1 MIRFGP
7 WSIFLAVLAGQ
18 ALLLAVALARTAANR
33 RANRLLALL
42 LVVIAGMLVPFI
54 IGYAGFYD
62 AYPWLS
68 YAPFAVPLA
77 VGPLLYAH
85 VHALA
90 LGGPISRW
98 HFAPPIAQF
107 LYQAACFPLP
117 LATKHAI
124 VAGFDEPWL
133 SPVLTVAIP
142 LSMAT
147 YGALGWRLARRY
159 AIWARSQATGAARS
173 RRLAGALA
181 ALLILFAA
189 RVGYTFWDIA
199 VDRIDYFDLFGFYVL
214 LALIGSWLGVEGWRQ
229 AATPFPPLP
238 APADHSALAATAL
251 ARLRAG
257 QDWRDPA
264 LSLEALARTLGT
276 NASYLSRALNQ
287 AGGGFSEIVNGLRAE
302 EVARRLDYG
311 DEADLLTIALESGF
325 GSKASFNRA
334 FQARY
339 GRSPSVYRGGADREN
354 PQSAKD

>member
-18 ALLLAVALARTAANR
+18 ALLLAVALARTTANR
-33 RANRLLALL
+33 RANRFLALL

-90 LGGPISRW
+90 VGRGIGRW
-98 HFAPPIAQF
+98 HFVAPLAQF
-107 LYQAACFPLP
+107 LYQAICFPLP
-117 LATKHAI
+117 LDIKYAI
-124 VAGFDEPWL
+124 VSGFDEPFL
-133 SPVLTVAIP
+133 SPILAVAIP
-142 LSMAT
+142 VSMAV
-147 YGALGWRLARRY
+147 YAALGWRLARRY
-159 AIWARSQATGAARS
+159 AAWARSQATGAARS
-173 RRLAGALA
+173 RRLSGALA
-181 ALLILFAA
+181 ALLILFVA
-189 RVGYTFWDIA
+189 RLGYTLWDVA

-214 LALIGSWLGVEGWRQ
+214 LALIGGWLGVEGWRQ

-238 APADHSALAATAL
+238 AQADHSNLAATAL
-251 ARLRAG
+251 HRLRTE
-257 QDWRDPA
+257 QWWREPE
-264 LSLEALARTLGT
+264 LSLDTLARRLGT

-287 AGGGFSEIVNGLRAE
+287 DGAPGFSELMNRLRAE
-302 EVARRLDYG
+302 EVARRLDAG
-311 DEADLLTIALESGF
+311 DQADLLAIALDSGF

-334 FQARY
+334 FRARY
-339 GRSPSVYRGGADREN
+339 GVAPSAYRGSDREN
-354 PQSAKD
+354 PPSAVD